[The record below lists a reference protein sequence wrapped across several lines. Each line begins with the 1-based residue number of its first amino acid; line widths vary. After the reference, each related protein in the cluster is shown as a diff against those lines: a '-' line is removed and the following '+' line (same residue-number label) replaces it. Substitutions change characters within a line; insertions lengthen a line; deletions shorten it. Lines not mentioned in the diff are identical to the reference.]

1 MSPTI
6 KVIFGKNHLPFSWL
20 IRIFTWSR
28 WSHCGIVVG
37 DMVFEATATKGV
49 VVTPLTNFIER
60 YNNHAFA
67 DVVVRDSVANAYDRM
82 AREIG
87 KKYDFSAIFGIFLRT
102 GWNNTDKWV
111 CSELIAHVADTYRE
125 DRVGRIT
132 PEDIW
137 SNSK

>member
-82 AREIG
+82 AREIL
-87 KKYDFSAIFGIFLRT
+87 KQF
-102 GWNNTDKWV
+102 
-111 CSELIAHVADTYRE
+111 
-125 DRVGRIT
+125 
-132 PEDIW
+132 
-137 SNSK
+137 